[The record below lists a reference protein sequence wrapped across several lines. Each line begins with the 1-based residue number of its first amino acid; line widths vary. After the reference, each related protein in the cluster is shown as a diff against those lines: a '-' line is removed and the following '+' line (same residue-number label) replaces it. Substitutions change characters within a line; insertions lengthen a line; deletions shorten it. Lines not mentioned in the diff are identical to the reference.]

1 MQPYLPCINNS
12 NDRCN
17 RDSLVISYF
26 GQGYSNLEIMSFLA
40 IQHKVYLSLS
50 TLKRTLSRLG
60 LRRRHPKSTEDRE
73 EIKRLISEE
82 LLCSSGSALGK

>member
-50 TLKRTLSRLG
+50 TLKRTLSRVALAFVEDIQKV
-60 LRRRHPKSTEDRE
+60 LRIEKKLKD
-73 EIKRLISEE
+73 
-82 LLCSSGSALGK
+82 